1 MYGCES
7 WTIKKTEHW
16 RIDIYELWYWRR
28 FLRVPCAS
36 RISNQ
41 SILKDISPGCSLEG
55 LMLKLN
61 LQYFVHPMQRANS
74 FEKTLMV
81 GKIEGRKRRGRQR
94 MRWLYGITDSKDMV
108 WVDSG
113 SRWWTG
119 RLGMLWF
126 MGSQGV
132 GHDWVTELNWF
143 CREFLHDQDWMSKER
158 NKTIGR
164 FSAFLSTLF
173 RNGSPFYIDIY
184 LSLSTSLQIIYYFC
198 AGDSSN
204 IRRKNLMFKK
214 MFYWKQYLSPSVQ
227 RQDVLSICWFNCN
240 KWHTRNIAFCGRH
253 WGYT

>member
-1 MYGCES
+1 M
-7 WTIKKTEHW
+7 W
-16 RIDIYELWYWRR
+16 RTD
-28 FLRVPCAS
+28 
-36 RISNQ
+36 
-41 SILKDISPGCSLEG
+41 SL
-55 LMLKLN
+55 
-61 LQYFVHPMQRANS
+61 
-74 FEKTLMV
+74 EKTLMV